1 VIDPMLESWYRY
13 DPDRGLL
20 TLSLYVQ
27 PNAKR
32 TEIAGLHGGHLK
44 VRVAA
49 PAVESKANELLVGF
63 LADKFDLPG
72 GRVMIRRGS
81 HGRTKTVEIYGQA
94 ASLLARVKELL
105 HS

>member
-1 VIDPMLESWYRY
+1 MPESWYRY
-13 DPDRGLL
+13 DPDRRVL
-20 TLSLYVQ
+20 TLVLHVQ

-49 PAVESKANELLVGF
+49 PAVDDKANELLVGF
-63 LADKFDLPG
+63 LADRFDLPG

-81 HGRTKTVEIYGQA
+81 HGRTKTVKIYGQA
-94 ASLLARVKELL
+94 ASLLARVKNLL

>member
-1 VIDPMLESWYRY
+1 MLESWYRY
-13 DPDRGLL
+13 DPDRSLL
-20 TLSLYVQ
+20 RLRLHVQ
-27 PNAKR
+27 PNARR
-32 TEIAGLHGGHLK
+32 TEIVGLYGGHLK
-44 VRVAA
+44 VRIAA
-49 PAVESKANELLVGF
+49 PAVEDKANELLVGF

>member
-1 VIDPMLESWYRY
+1 MPESWYRY
-13 DPDRGLL
+13 DPDRGMM
-20 TLSLYVQ
+20 TLSVHVM
-27 PNAKR
+27 PNARR
-32 TEIAGLHGGHLK
+32 TEVAGLHDGRLK

-49 PAVESKANELLVGF
+49 PAVEGKANDLLVGF

>member
-1 VIDPMLESWYRY
+1 MLESWYRY

-20 TLSLYVQ
+20 TLSLHVQ
-27 PNAKR
+27 PNARR
-32 TEIAGLHGGHLK
+32 TEVVGLHGGHLK

-49 PAVESKANELLVGF
+49 PAVEGKANELLVGF
-63 LADKFDLPG
+63 LADKFDLPS

>member
-1 VIDPMLESWYRY
+1 MLESWYRY

-20 TLSLYVQ
+20 T
-27 PNAKR
+27 
-32 TEIAGLHGGHLK
+32 
-44 VRVAA
+44 
-49 PAVESKANELLVGF
+49 
-63 LADKFDLPG
+63 DKFALSV

-81 HGRTKTVEIYGQA
+81 HRRTKTVEIYGQA

>member
-1 VIDPMLESWYRY
+1 MTESGQSWYRY
-13 DPDRGLL
+13 DADRDLL
-20 TLSLYVQ
+20 TLILHVQ

-49 PAVESKANELLVGF
+49 PAVEDKANDLLVGF

-72 GRVMIRRGS
+72 GRVIIRRGS

-94 ASLLARVKELL
+94 ASLLARVKMLL

>member
-1 VIDPMLESWYRY
+1 MTESWYRC
-13 DPDRGLL
+13 DEDRDLL
-20 TLSLYVQ
+20 TLILHVQ

-32 TEIAGLHGGHLK
+32 TEIAGLHGGRLK
-44 VRVAA
+44 VRIAA
-49 PAVESKANELLVGF
+49 PAVEGKANDVLVGF
-63 LADKFDLPG
+63 LADTFDLPG

-94 ASLLARVKELL
+94 ASLLARVKGLL

>member
-1 VIDPMLESWYRY
+1 VSESWYRY
-13 DPDRGLL
+13 DKDRCVL
-20 TLSLYVQ
+20 TLLLHVQ

-32 TEIAGLHGGHLK
+32 TEFAGRYGGQLK

-49 PAVESKANELLVGF
+49 PAVDNKANALLITF

-72 GRVMIRRGS
+72 GRVMIRRGN

-94 ASLLARVKELL
+94 ACLLARVNMLL

>member
-1 VIDPMLESWYRY
+1 MPESWYRC
-13 DPDRGLL
+13 DADRSLL
-20 TLSLYVQ
+20 TLLLHVQ

-32 TEIAGLHGGHLK
+32 TEIVGLHGGHLK

-49 PAVESKANELLVGF
+49 PAVENKANALLAGF
-63 LADKFDLPG
+63 LADKFDLPD

-94 ASLLARVKELL
+94 ACLLAGVKKLL

>member
-1 VIDPMLESWYRY
+1 MIESWYRC
-13 DPDRGLL
+13 DEDRDLL
-20 TLSLYVQ
+20 TLLLHVQ

-32 TEIAGLHGGHLK
+32 TEIAGVYGGRLK
-44 VRVAA
+44 VRIAA
-49 PAVESKANELLVGF
+49 PAVEGKANELLVGF
-63 LADKFDLPG
+63 LADTFDLPG

-94 ASLLARVKELL
+94 ASLLARVKRLL

>member
-1 VIDPMLESWYRY
+1 MTGSWYRF
-13 DPDRGLL
+13 DPDRNVL
-20 TLSLYVQ
+20 TLTLHVR

-32 TEIAGLHGGHLK
+32 TEIAGLHGVHLK

-49 PAVESKANELLVGF
+49 PPVEDKANELLIGF

-72 GRVMIRRGS
+72 GQVMIRRGS

-94 ASLLARVKELL
+94 ASLLARVKMLL

>member
-1 VIDPMLESWYRY
+1 MPETWYRC

-20 TLSLYVQ
+20 TLILHVQ
-27 PNAKR
+27 PNARR
-32 TEIAGLHGGHLK
+32 TEIAGLHGGYLK
-44 VRVAA
+44 VRIAA
-49 PAVESKANELLVGF
+49 PAVEGKANEMLVGF
-63 LADKFDLPG
+63 LTDKFALPG

-94 ASLLARVKELL
+94 ACLLARVKELL

>member
-1 VIDPMLESWYRY
+1 MIESWYRC
-13 DPDRGLL
+13 DEDRDLL
-20 TLSLYVQ
+20 TLLLHVQ

-32 TEIAGLHGGHLK
+32 TEIAGVHGGRLK
-44 VRVAA
+44 VRIAA
-49 PAVESKANELLVGF
+49 PAVEGKANELLVGF
-63 LADKFDLPG
+63 LADTFDLPG

-94 ASLLARVKELL
+94 ASLLARVKRLL

>member
-1 VIDPMLESWYRY
+1 MPESWYRY
-13 DPDRGLL
+13 DADRSLL
-20 TLSLYVQ
+20 TLILHVQ

-32 TEIAGLHGGHLK
+32 TEIVGLHGGHLK
-44 VRVAA
+44 VRIAA
-49 PAVESKANELLVGF
+49 PAVENKANELLAGF

-81 HGRTKTVEIYGQA
+81 HGHTKTVEIYGQA
-94 ASLLARVKELL
+94 ACLLARVKELL

>member
-1 VIDPMLESWYRY
+1 MLESWYLY

-20 TLSLYVQ
+20 T
-27 PNAKR
+27 
-32 TEIAGLHGGHLK
+32 
-44 VRVAA
+44 
-49 PAVESKANELLVGF
+49 
-63 LADKFDLPG
+63 DKFALSV

>member
-1 VIDPMLESWYRY
+1 MTESWYSY
-13 DPDRGLL
+13 DEDRSQL
-20 TLSLYVQ
+20 TLILHVQ

-32 TEIAGLHGGHLK
+32 TEVAGLHGGHLK

-49 PAVESKANELLVGF
+49 PAVEDKANAMLVGF

-72 GRVMIRRGS
+72 SRVMIRSGS
-81 HGRTKTVEIYGQA
+81 HGRVKILEIHGQA
-94 ASLLARVKELL
+94 DTLLARVKNLM